1 MMAAVLLAMTM
12 SLGLSAQNVG
22 KQAEREN
29 RIESRIN
36 QLTKKLMLDEKTAAQ
51 FAPLYKEYV
60 AALRSCR
67 VKPDKE
73 LKGDEAILDRLKARL
88 TTREKTAATKQQYVD
103 KFAKILTARQVNRL
117 FEERVDR
124 KDGRPARPARFT
136 LNSNGNVPALQP
148 RPLTPNRVSPVKGK
162 VTRVDD

>member
-1 MMAAVLLAMTM
+1 MKKKSMMAAVLLAMTM

-60 AALRSCR
+60 ADLRFCR
-67 VKPDKE
+67 VKPDK
-73 LKGDEAILDRLKARL
+73 
-88 TTREKTAATKQQYVD
+88 
-103 KFAKILTARQVNRL
+103 
-117 FEERVDR
+117 
-124 KDGRPARPARFT
+124 
-136 LNSNGNVPALQP
+136 
-148 RPLTPNRVSPVKGK
+148 
-162 VTRVDD
+162 